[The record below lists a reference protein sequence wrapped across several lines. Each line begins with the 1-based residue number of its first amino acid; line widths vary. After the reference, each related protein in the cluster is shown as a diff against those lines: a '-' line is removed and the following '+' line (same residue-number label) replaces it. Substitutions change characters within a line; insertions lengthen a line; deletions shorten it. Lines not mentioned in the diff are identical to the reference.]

1 MKRPTRSI
9 CLGTPRLRNVSFPT
23 NGERPKKA
31 ASNANDSFGR
41 YREDRDEEVNVICAS
56 AALLAA
62 CSGSALAAGDAAKG
76 KEVFAQCTGCHM
88 VGLGAVTLIGPKLNG
103 VVGRKAAS
111 IANYPMYS
119 QGMKT
124 LGELGVVW
132 TEANLDKWLAN
143 PKAILPD
150 SYMSMFPG
158 IPEASD
164 RATVIAY

>member
-1 MKRPTRSI
+1 MRK
-9 CLGTPRLRNVSFPT
+9 LTPFALS
-23 NGERPKKA
+23 G
-31 ASNANDSFGR
+31 
-41 YREDRDEEVNVICAS
+41 
-56 AALLAA
+56 ALLAA
-62 CSGSALAAGDAAKG
+62 CGGSALAAGDAAKG
-76 KEVFAQCTGCHM
+76 KEVVA
-88 VGLGAVTLIGPKLNG
+88 LNG

-132 TEANLDKWLAN
+132 TEENLDKWLTN
-143 PKAILPD
+143 PKAMLPD

-164 RATVIAY
+164 RVNVIAYLKTFTQ